1 MHVCLLKSF
10 QGIGINM
17 QPRKY
22 NRPTGGNQTDL
33 VPKTVDGLCDTIS
46 LQAHKA
52 IIPVL
57 F

>member
-1 MHVCLLKSF
+1 
-10 QGIGINM
+10 M

-46 LQAHKA
+46 RQAHKA
-52 IIPVL
+52 IIPAL